1 MSEDRK
7 KSVLEQIEKENVRIV
22 RLCFCDILGRL
33 KGFAVP
39 KKYVEEA
46 LSEGMGFDG
55 SSIEGFC
62 RIYESDLLAM
72 PDPVTF
78 RILPWTTAGQ
88 KIGMMFCDVLT
99 PERAPYPGDPR
110 YVLKQN
116 LNRAAEM
123 GYTFHVGPE
132 LEYFYFKGDGETEVL
147 DLGGYFDVAPL
158 DVGTRLRKKSVFAL
172 ERMGIPVEYSHH
184 EVAPSQHEIDLVY
197 QEALTMADFAMAYR
211 LVIKEVARSEGV
223 YATFMPKPLYGQN
236 GSGMH
241 VHQSLFQNGRN
252 AFFDSQD
259 DYHLSTVARSYT
271 AGILKH
277 AAEIVVVTNQWVNSY
292 KRLVPG
298 FEAPAYISWGQK
310 NRSALVRVPRYK
322 PGKEGA
328 TRVEFRCPDPACN
341 PYLAFAV
348 MLAAG
353 LEGIREEYSLPEP
366 IEEDIYS
373 MTAAERAERG
383 IQSLP
388 DSLYAAILE
397 GEQSELLRRAL
408 GHDVMVKFIS
418 NKKVEWDDYR
428 AQVTDAEIRKYFP
441 IL

>member
-7 KSVLEQIEKENVRIV
+7 KRVLERIKKEDVRIV

-39 KKYVEEA
+39 SVYLEEA
-46 LSEGMGFDG
+46 LNEGMGFDG

-78 RILPWTTAGQ
+78 RVLPWPTDGQ

-99 PERAPYPGDPR
+99 PERESYAGDPR

-116 LNRAAEM
+116 LEKAARM
-123 GYTFHVGPE
+123 GYTFYVGPE
-132 LEYFYFKGDGETEVL
+132 LEYFYFKSDGETEVL
-147 DLGGYFDVAPL
+147 DLDGYFDVAPL
-158 DVGTRLRKKSVFAL
+158 DVGTRLRKQSVFAL
-172 ERMGIPVEYSHH
+172 EGMDIPVEYSHH

-197 QEALTMADFAMAYR
+197 QEALTMADFAMTYR
-211 LVIKEVARSEGV
+211 LVIKEVARAGGV
-223 YATFMPKPLYGQN
+223 YASFMPKPLFGQN

-241 VHQSLFQNGRN
+241 VHQSLFEKEHN
-252 AFFDSQD
+252 AFFDPED
-259 DYHLSTVARSYT
+259 PYHLSSVARSYT

-298 FEAPAYISWGQK
+298 FEAPAYVSWGQK

-322 PGKEGA
+322 PGKEQA
-328 TRVEFRCPDPACN
+328 TRVELRCPDPACN
-341 PYLAFAV
+341 PYLTFAV

-353 LEGIREEYSLPEP
+353 LEGIQEGYPLTEP

-373 MTAAERAERG
+373 MSPAERTKRG
-383 IQSLP
+383 IHSLP

-397 GEQSELLRRAL
+397 AEKSDLLRRAL
-408 GHDVMVKFIS
+408 GDDVMDKFIA
-418 NKKVEWDDYR
+418 NKKVEWDEYR
-428 AQVTDAEIRKYFP
+428 AQVTDAELKKYFP

>member
-7 KSVLEQIEKENVRIV
+7 KHVLERIKKENVRIV

-39 KKYVEEA
+39 SVYLEEA
-46 LSEGMGFDG
+46 LNEGMGFDG

-78 RILPWTTAGQ
+78 RVLPWPTDDQ

-99 PERAPYPGDPR
+99 PEREPYAGDPR

-116 LNRAAEM
+116 LEKAARM

-132 LEYFYFKGDGETEVL
+132 LEYFYFKSDGQPEVL
-147 DLGGYFDVAPL
+147 DLDGYFDVAPL
-158 DVGTRLRKKSVFAL
+158 DVGTRLRKRSVFAL
-172 ERMGIPVEYSHH
+172 EAMDIPVEYSHH

-197 QEALTMADFAMAYR
+197 QEALTMADFAMTYR
-211 LVIKEVARSEGV
+211 LVIKEVARAEGV
-223 YATFMPKPLYGQN
+223 YASFMPKPLFGQN

-241 VHQSLFQNGRN
+241 VHQSLFEKEHN
-252 AFFDSQD
+252 AFFDSED
-259 DYHLSTVARSYT
+259 PYHLSSLARSYT

-322 PGKEGA
+322 PGKEQA
-328 TRVEFRCPDPACN
+328 TRVELRCPDPACN
-341 PYLAFAV
+341 PYLTFAV

-353 LEGIREEYSLPEP
+353 LEGIQEGYPLTEP

-373 MTAAERAERG
+373 MSPAERSKRG
-383 IQSLP
+383 IHSLP

-397 GEQSELLRRAL
+397 AEKSELLRRAL
-408 GHDVMVKFIS
+408 GPDVMDKFIA

-428 AQVTDAEIRKYFP
+428 AQVTDAELKKYFP